1 MICHPRGKLLH
12 FTQGFIHIFQ
22 LVRYGFEGA
31 VKSSGESARQLF
43 INRLP
48 HLVELFLVAFLHAR
62 DRAFNQMA
70 LLFILLR
77 VLRTNLIEGEA
88 QRLRELL
95 LMLVIC
101 PRHLAKLPRHLP
113 QALSGFFPQCLL
125 VLQSVAPVAAE
136 FIRRLTRKL
145 LQLLAKSGNLSR
157 AFPPKSLLLGCKRF
171 YLPELGILC
180 LPFPPAA

>member
-88 QRLRELL
+88 QRSAS
-95 LMLVIC
+95 C
-101 PRHLAKLPRHLP
+101 
-113 QALSGFFPQCLL
+113 F
-125 VLQSVAPVAAE
+125 
-136 FIRRLTRKL
+136 
-145 LQLLAKSGNLSR
+145 
-157 AFPPKSLLLGCKRF
+157 
-171 YLPELGILC
+171 
-180 LPFPPAA
+180 